1 MNSEYYTPIEQ
12 QHDKHIVIPDLH
24 GESKL
29 LDQVIDKY
37 HDDQT
42 RFVFLGDIIDQKG
55 IAEEDNNTKNIFESI
70 KELGNLA
77 VMTMANH
84 EFVMQGGL
92 FAKKPEIRDHYS
104 TYWNMISQ
112 NTFEAYSL
120 KPSIRDDH
128 EAMGLL
134 KLAMDDLAHIA
145 VLRSTVMY
153 YETDKFIATHAGL
166 EPKRDWLEQRDQL
179 DKLAIE
185 LGNDKFPDYGGA
197 RDLPTQIFAI
207 ENAMGAEKIEGTDK
221 ITLSGHA
228 HYLTP
233 ESKRFQRLN
242 IPISGDRVLHNGT
255 KIRLA
260 SQVNFPSSQDLYIWK
275 DWDQEIDIIPN
286 PSRAIKTNEIETV

>member
-1 MNSEYYTPIEQ
+1 MNHEHYAKQEQ

-55 IAEEDNNTKNIFESI
+55 IAEDDNNTKNIFESI
-70 KELGNLA
+70 KELGDLA

-92 FAKKPEIRDHYS
+92 FAKKPEIRNHYS

-112 NTFEAYSL
+112 NTFEAYDL
-120 KPSIRDDH
+120 KPAIRDDH

-134 KLAMDDLAHIA
+134 KLAMAELGHVA

-166 EPKRDWLEQRDQL
+166 EHNTEWIEQREQL
-179 DKLAIE
+179 DKLAGE
-185 LGNDKFPDYGGA
+185 LSSDNFPDYGGA
-197 RDLPTQIFAI
+197 RDLPSQIFGI
-207 ENAMGAEKIEGTDK
+207 ENAMGAEENKGTDK
-221 ITLSGHA
+221 ICLSGHA

-233 ESKRFQRLN
+233 DSKRFQRLN
-242 IPISGDRVLHNGT
+242 IPISGERVLHNGT

-260 SQVNFPSSQDLYIWK
+260 SQVNFPSRQDLYIWK
-275 DWDQEIDIIPN
+275 DWDEEIDIIPN
-286 PSRAIKTNEIETV
+286 PSRYRHESQVEAA

>member
-1 MNSEYYTPIEQ
+1 MSHEYYAKQEQ

-29 LDQVIDKY
+29 LDIVVDKY

-42 RFVFLGDIIDQKG
+42 RFVFLGDIIDKKG
-55 IAEEDNNTKNIFESI
+55 IDEKDNNTKHIFETI
-70 KELGNLA
+70 KDLGDLA

-92 FAKKPEIRDHYS
+92 FAKNQQIKDHYA

-112 NTFEAYSL
+112 NTFEAYEL
-120 KPSIRDDH
+120 KPAIRDDH

-134 KLAMDDLAHIA
+134 KLAMTELGHAA

-166 EPKRDWLEQRDQL
+166 EPKTDWEEQRNQL
-179 DKLAIE
+179 DKLASE
-185 LGNDKFPDYGGA
+185 LRVDKFPDYGEA
-197 RDLPTQIFAI
+197 RDLPSQIFGI
-207 ENAMGAEKIEGTDK
+207 ENAMGAERIEGTNK
-221 ITLSGHA
+221 ISLSGHA

-233 ESKRFQRLN
+233 DSKRFQRLN
-242 IPISGDRVLHNGT
+242 IPISPDRVLHNGT

-260 SQVNFPSSQDLYIWK
+260 SQVNYPSKQDLYIWK
-275 DWDQEIDIIPN
+275 DWDEEIDVIPN
-286 PSRAIKTNEIETV
+286 PTRAKYDTQVEAA